1 MLFVT
6 IAAFF
11 GALFLS
17 LFSAASRKA
26 SFVSPSFFYLGFQ
39 RLFFQKKEAERI
51 YAAVRITRVLLLV
64 LFIVLLS
71 TYATSLSSFV
81 VLAVFSWLALDVL
94 PSIIAYRHFE
104 KFFVISAPV
113 VSFYLI
119 LFSPVHFMITGLSKR
134 FLDALAYPL
143 MKQNSAGM
151 TEKVLAI
158 LEDSESKGSHDKELI
173 HAVIKFKDRI
183 VREVMV
189 PRVHLMALPVKT
201 TVFTATKQLLEEGY
215 SRVPV
220 YKDNIDEI
228 LGILMHKDILKL
240 YGEAKTQSDLDRL
253 HQMPLDTLV
262 KPILFTPETKKVA
275 LLLQDFRSKQMHMAV
290 VVDEYGGTA
299 GLVTIEDLL
308 EEIVGEIADEY
319 DKEQDKLYSEETAGS
334 FLVDP
339 RMSILDIDEQCGIKI
354 PQEGDYDTIGGY
366 IYHRAG
372 AIPKK
377 GFHISHDTFD
387 LEVLNATERSI
398 LQVRLTKRDNE
409 EDEE

>member
-1 MLFVT
+1 MLFLTV
-6 IAAFF
+6 AAFL

-17 LFSAASRKA
+17 LFSAASRKTNFINPA
-26 SFVSPSFFYLGFQ
+26 FFYQRFQ

-64 LFIVLLS
+64 LFVALLS
-71 TYATSLSSFV
+71 SYVSSMSYFIGLAILSWF
-81 VLAVFSWLALDVL
+81 LIDVI

-104 KFFVISAPV
+104 KAFLLSAPL
-113 VSFYLI
+113 VSLYLI
-119 LFSPVHFMITGLSKR
+119 LFSPLHFILTSFSR
-134 FLDALAYPL
+134 RVLDALAYPL
-143 MKQNSAGM
+143 MKQHNAGM
-151 TEKVLAI
+151 TEKVIAI
-158 LEDSESKGSHDKELI
+158 LEEAESKSSPDKELI
-173 HAVIKFKDRI
+173 HAVIKFKDRV

-189 PRVHLMALPVKT
+189 PRVHLFALSAKT
-201 TVFTATKQLLEEGY
+201 TVQNAAALLLREGF
-215 SRVPV
+215 SRVPI

-240 YGEAKTQSDLDRL
+240 FAEAKNGPDFERIG
-253 HQMPLDTLV
+253 QMPLDSLV

-275 LLLQDFRSKQMHMAV
+275 SLLQDFRSKQTHMAI

-319 DKEQDKLYSEETAGS
+319 DKQNTLYTEEPDGT

-339 RMSILDIDEQCGIKI
+339 RMSILDINEQCGIKI

-366 IYHRAG
+366 IFHKAG

-377 GFHISHDTFD
+377 GYHISHDTFD

-398 LQVRLTKRDNE
+398 LQVRLAKRESE
-409 EDEE
+409 EEEE

>member
-1 MLFVT
+1 MLFLTV
-6 IAAFF
+6 AAFL

-17 LFSAASRKA
+17 LFSAASRKTNFIHLA
-26 SFVSPSFFYLGFQ
+26 FFYQRFQ

-51 YAAVRITRVLLLV
+51 YAAVRVTRVLLLV
-64 LFIVLLS
+64 LFVALLS
-71 TYATSLSSFV
+71 SYVPQMSYFIM
-81 VLAVFSWLALDVL
+81 LAILSWLLIDVI

-104 KFFVISAPV
+104 KAFLISAPI
-113 VSFYLI
+113 VSLYLI
-119 LFSPVHFMITGLSKR
+119 LFSPLHFFLSSFSR
-134 FLDALAYPL
+134 RVLDALAYPL
-143 MKQNSAGM
+143 MKQHNAGM
-151 TEKVLAI
+151 TEKVIAI
-158 LEDSESKGSHDKELI
+158 LEGSESKTSPDKELI
-173 HAVIKFKDRI
+173 HAVIKFKDRV

-189 PRVHLMALPVKT
+189 PRVHLFALPVKT
-201 TVFTATKQLLEEGY
+201 TVQNAAALLLREGF

-240 YGEAKTQSDLDRL
+240 FTEAKNGPDFERIGQMALDS
-253 HQMPLDTLV
+253 LV

-275 LLLQDFRSKQMHMAV
+275 SLLQDFRSKQTHMAV

-319 DKEQDKLYSEETAGS
+319 DKQNTLYTQEPDGS

-339 RMSILDIDEQCGIKI
+339 RMSILDINEQCDIKI

-366 IYHRAG
+366 IFHKAG

-377 GFHISHDTFD
+377 GYHISHDTFD

-398 LQVRLTKRDNE
+398 LQVRLSKRE
-409 EDEE
+409 SDEEEE